1 MAGIPGGSRNLS
13 TGSNPYGETEEP
25 KLFCIKLTST
35 YTLIPL
41 TKLLKC
47 AMDSES

>member
-13 TGSNPYGETEEP
+13 TGSNPYGETEETT
-25 KLFCIKLTST
+25 IKLPST